1 VPVPTTQ
8 TQYDLDSV
16 GNWST
21 KTQNGTP
28 ETRTHSLTNEITHI
42 GAVPVL
48 SDLNGN
54 TVDDELYTYA
64 YDEENRL
71 IAVTRKSDSSVVG
84 QYQYDALSRRVTKM
98 ANAGIVSSPVETRYF
113 YDEARLVE

>member
-1 VPVPTTQ
+1 
-8 TQYDLDSV
+8 
-16 GNWST
+16 
-21 KTQNGTP
+21 
-28 ETRTHSLTNEITHI
+28 
-42 GAVPVL
+42 VPVL